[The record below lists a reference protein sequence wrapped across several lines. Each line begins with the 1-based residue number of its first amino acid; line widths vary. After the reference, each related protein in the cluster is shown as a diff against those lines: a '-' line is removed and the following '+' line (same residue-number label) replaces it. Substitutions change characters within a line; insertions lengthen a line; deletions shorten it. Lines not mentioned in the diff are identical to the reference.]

1 LLYVTG
7 DRSAAEQS
15 YYQALVVAKRQDAK
29 TFELRAATRLA
40 SLWRDHGKRTG
51 ARDLLASTYGWFTKA
66 STRGSCRTPRRR
78 LTSWRDTHPIDG

>member
-51 ARDLLASTYGWFTKA
+51 ARDLLASTYGWFTK
-66 STRGSCRTPRRR
+66 GF
-78 LTSWRDTHPIDG
+78 DTWVLQDTKAPLDELA